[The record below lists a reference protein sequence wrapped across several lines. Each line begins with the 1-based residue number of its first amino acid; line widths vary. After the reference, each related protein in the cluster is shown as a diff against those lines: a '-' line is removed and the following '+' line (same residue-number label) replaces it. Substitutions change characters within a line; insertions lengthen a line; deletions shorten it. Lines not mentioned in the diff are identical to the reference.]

1 MIDFGREPID
11 GLNISIPQGQVFLIP
26 ERCKGC
32 GICIQFCPLQ
42 ILHESSST
50 NNKGYHLPDIKSE
63 NEGKCVS
70 CQFCSLV
77 CPEFAIY
84 TMEIMV

>member
-11 GLNISIPQGQVFLIP
+11 RQNISLPRGQIYLIP

-32 GICIQFCPLQ
+32 SICIQFCPLQ
-42 ILHESSST
+42 VLRESSTS
-50 NNKGYHLPDIKSE
+50 NDKGYHLPEIAPEK
-63 NEGKCVS
+63 EGKCVG

-77 CPEFAIY
+77 CPEFAIF
-84 TMEIMV
+84 TKEIMV